1 MKVRHLLIGT
11 SLLAAMT
18 LSAQAHQGNF
28 SGFYAGAQYG
38 TMHSKAD
45 LRANTEYYTDERIRP
60 GDITTKLRY
69 NRNVSTT
76 NVIGGLHAGYGKQF
90 SNSFYLGIEAYGN
103 LSNHLAQTSFKDFEH
118 TNINELYRDRIPYE
132 RNLKLERKNTL
143 GITLRPGIVFG
154 NTLLYAKLG
163 IESAHLSLQDDI
175 KDRDTLYRDDIKI
188 PSSTTH
194 KRVYGFVPGIG
205 ASFKV
210 TDHVLLGLEVTHA
223 LYKNTTFN
231 LSKKNSKASLK
242 SQTYNEFFARI
253 SYKW

>member
-1 MKVRHLLIGT
+1 MLTPLNLNAQDDKGT
-11 SLLAAMT
+11 
-18 LSAQAHQGNF
+18 F
-28 SGFYAGAQYG
+28 SGFYMGAQYG
-38 TMHSKAD
+38 TVQSKAD
-45 LRANTEYYTDERIRP
+45 LRANTEYYADERIRP
-60 GDITTKLRY
+60 GDISTKLRY
-69 NRNVSTT
+69 NRNVST
-76 NVIGGLHAGYGKQF
+76 NNIIGGLHAGYGKQF

-103 LSNHLAQTSFKDFEH
+103 LSNHLAQTSFKDFE
-118 TNINELYRDRIPYE
+118 NYDVNERYRGEINYK

-143 GITLRPGIVFG
+143 GITLRPGMVFG

-163 IESAHLSLQDDI
+163 IESANLSLKDSI
-175 KDRDTLYRDDIKI
+175 KDRDNVHRDGLKI
-188 PSSTTH
+188 PSGTRH

-210 TDHVLLGLEVTHA
+210 TDHVLFGLEATHA

-231 LSKKNSKASLK
+231 LSKKNSKALLK